1 MHSFKKMRPRAALL
15 GLLVRDRPWMVL
27 FRLRN
32 PFLKRGEVNEGTTT
46 LVDLPAV
53 PKRQEDAAQAAAV
66 RGEHCLGDAAEREH

>member
-1 MHSFKKMRPRAALL
+1 MEGAVPPAESVPE
-15 GLLVRDRPWMVL
+15 
-27 FRLRN
+27 
-32 PFLKRGEVNEGTTT
+32 RGEVNEGTTT